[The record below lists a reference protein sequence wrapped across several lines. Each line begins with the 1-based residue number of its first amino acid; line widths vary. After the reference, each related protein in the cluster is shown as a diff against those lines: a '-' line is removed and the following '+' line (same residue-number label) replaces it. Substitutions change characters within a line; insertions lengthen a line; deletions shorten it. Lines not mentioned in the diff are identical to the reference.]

1 MTVSSIKISS
11 LRVSGM
17 CRLAVCVFFALCG
30 VVAMAAPPA
39 SGYHLIKKVPL
50 GKAAGGAEYFD
61 YITVDAEARR
71 IYVSHGSEV
80 KILDADNFSV
90 VGTISGMKRCHG
102 VALVPE
108 LGKGFITDGDA
119 ASVVVFDIKSLK
131 KTGEIKSYPDTDA
144 IVYDPASKLIFTFNG
159 DSKNSTIIDP
169 AKESVVKALDLGGA
183 PEQAVSD
190 GNGIVYD
197 NIAETNEVAVL
208 DTHSLTVKSRW
219 KVAPAGEPVAIAL
232 DKEHGRLFSA
242 GRGPALLVMMDID
255 SGKVIQSLPISDG
268 VDSNVFDP
276 DSGTVFS
283 SSRAGK
289 IHVFHEDSADK
300 LSAVQTIDTEYG
312 AKTMA
317 IDPKTHNLF
326 LSTSDFGPAGAKGK
340 RPAISGTAHLLIYG
354 K

>member
-1 MTVSSIKISS
+1 MKVFGMSKVAVALLVS
-11 LRVSGM
+11 
-17 CRLAVCVFFALCG
+17 LCG
-30 VVAMAAPPA
+30 VAALASPPE

-50 GKAAGGAEYFD
+50 GKAAGGEEYVD
-61 YITVDAEARR
+61 CITVDAEASRM
-71 IYVSHGSEV
+71 YVSHGSEV

-90 VGTISGMKRCHG
+90 VGTISSLKRCHG

-159 DSKNSTIIDP
+159 DRKNSTIIDP
-169 AKESVVKALDLGGA
+169 AKETVVKALDLGGA

-190 GNGIVYD
+190 GKGIVYD

-208 DTHSLTVKSRW
+208 TIRSLSIKSRW

-232 DKEHGRLFSA
+232 DQEHGRLFSA
-242 GRGPALLVMMDID
+242 GRGPALLVMLDVD
-255 SGKVIQSLPISDG
+255 SGKVLQSLPISDG

-276 DSGTVFS
+276 DSNTVFS

-289 IHVFHEDSADK
+289 IHVFHEDSAYK
-300 LSAVQTIDTEYG
+300 LSEVETIDTEYG

-326 LSTSDFGPAGAKGK
+326 LSTSDFGPAGPKGN

>member
-1 MTVSSIKISS
+1 MKG
-11 LRVSGM
+11 SGM
-17 CRLAVCVFFALCG
+17 SKVAVALLISLCG
-30 VVAMAAPPA
+30 VAALASPPE
-39 SGYHLIKKVPL
+39 SGYHLIKRVPL

-61 YITVDAEARR
+61 YITVDADGRR

-80 KILDADNFSV
+80 KVLDADNFSV
-90 VGTISGMKRCHG
+90 VGTISGLKRCHG

-119 ASVVVFDIKSLK
+119 ASVVVFDMKSLK

-144 IVYDPASKLIFTFNG
+144 IIYDPASKLIFTFNG
-159 DSKNSTIIDP
+159 DSKNSTVIDP
-169 AKESVVKALDLGGA
+169 AKETVLKALDLGGA
-183 PEQAVSD
+183 PEQAVPD
-190 GNGIVYD
+190 GKGIVYD
-197 NIAETNEVAVL
+197 NIADTNEVAII
-208 DTHSLTVKSRW
+208 DTHSLTIKSRW

-232 DKEHGRLFSA
+232 DQEHRRLFSA
-242 GRGPALLVMMDID
+242 SRGPALLVMLDVD
-255 SGKVIQSLPISDG
+255 NGKVLQSLPISDG

-276 DSGTVFS
+276 DSSLVFS

-289 IHVFHEDSADK
+289 IHVFHEDSPDK
-300 LSAVQTIDTEYG
+300 LSQVDTIETEYG

-326 LSTSDFGPAGAKGK
+326 LSTSDFGPPAGPKGR

-354 K
+354 H

>member
-1 MTVSSIKISS
+1 MKG
-11 LRVSGM
+11 SGM
-17 CRLAVCVFFALCG
+17 SKVAVALLISLCG
-30 VVAMAAPPA
+30 VAALASPPE
-39 SGYHLIKKVPL
+39 SGYHLIKRVPL

-61 YITVDAEARR
+61 YITVDADGRR

-80 KILDADNFSV
+80 KVLDADNFSV
-90 VGTISGMKRCHG
+90 VGTISGLKRCHG

-119 ASVVVFDIKSLK
+119 ASVVVFDMKSLK

-144 IVYDPASKLIFTFNG
+144 VIYDPASKLIFTFNG
-159 DSKNSTIIDP
+159 DSKNSTVIDP
-169 AKESVVKALDLGGA
+169 AKETVLKALDLGGA
-183 PEQAVSD
+183 PEQAVPD
-190 GNGIVYD
+190 GRGIVYD
-197 NIAETNEVAVL
+197 NIADTNEVAII
-208 DTHSLTVKSRW
+208 DTHSLTIKSRW

-232 DKEHGRLFSA
+232 DQEHRRLFSA
-242 GRGPALLVMMDID
+242 SRGPALLVMLDVD
-255 SGKVIQSLPISDG
+255 NGKVLQSLPISDG

-276 DSGTVFS
+276 DSSLVFS

-289 IHVFHEDSADK
+289 IHVFHEDSPDK
-300 LSAVQTIDTEYG
+300 LSQVDTIETEYG

-326 LSTSDFGPAGAKGK
+326 LSTSDFGPPAGPKGR

-354 K
+354 H

>member
-1 MTVSSIKISS
+1 MKVFGMSKVAVALLVS
-11 LRVSGM
+11 
-17 CRLAVCVFFALCG
+17 LCG
-30 VVAMAAPPA
+30 VAALASPPE

-61 YITVDAEARR
+61 YITVDANGRR

-80 KILDADNFSV
+80 KVLDADNFSL
-90 VGTISGMKRCHG
+90 VGTISGLKRCHG
-102 VALVPE
+102 VAVVPE

-119 ASVVVFDIKSLK
+119 ASVVIFDMKSLK

-159 DSKNSTIIDP
+159 DSKNSTVIDP
-169 AKESVVKALDLGGA
+169 AKETVVKTLDLGGA
-183 PEQAVSD
+183 PEQAVPD
-190 GNGIVYD
+190 GKGIVYD
-197 NIAETNEVAVL
+197 NIAETNEVVVI
-208 DTHSLTVKSRW
+208 DTHSLTIKSRW
-219 KVAPAGEPVAIAL
+219 KVAPAGEPVAITL
-232 DKEHGRLFSA
+232 DPQHGRVFSA
-242 GRGPALLVMMDID
+242 GRGPALLVMMDAD
-255 SGKVIQSLPISDG
+255 SGKVFQSFPISDG

-276 DSGTVFS
+276 DSSMVFA

-300 LSAVQTIDTEYG
+300 LSLVDTIETEYG

-326 LSTSDFGPAGAKGK
+326 LSTSDFGPAAGPKGR

-354 K
+354 R

>member
-1 MTVSSIKISS
+1 M
-11 LRVSGM
+11 RVSRTRG
-17 CRLAVCVFFALCG
+17 LLVCTFFVLSG

-61 YITVDAEARR
+61 YIAVDPDARR
-71 IYVSHGSEV
+71 IYVSHGTEV
-80 KILDADNFSV
+80 VVVDADNFSV
-90 VGTISGMKRCHG
+90 VGKIPGLKRCHG
-102 VALVPE
+102 VAVVPE
-108 LGKGFITDGDA
+108 LGKGYITDGDA
-119 ASVVVFDIKSLK
+119 ASVVVFDTKSLK

-144 IVYDPASKLIFTFNG
+144 IVYDPASKLVFTFNG

-169 AKESVVKALDLGGA
+169 AKDTVVKPLDLGGA
-183 PEQAVSD
+183 PEQAIPD
-190 GNGIVYD
+190 GKGIIYD
-197 NIAETNEVAVL
+197 NIADTNEVVVI
-208 DTHSLTVKSRW
+208 DTHALAIKSRW
-219 KVAPAGEPVAIAL
+219 KVAPAGEPVAISL
-232 DKEHGRLFSA
+232 DKEHERVFSS
-242 GRGPALLVMMDID
+242 GRGPALLVMMDATG
-255 SGKVIQSLPISDG
+255 GKVIQSFPISEG
-268 VDSNVFDP
+268 VDSSVFDP
-276 DSGTVFS
+276 GSDTVFA

-300 LSAVQTIDTEYG
+300 LSALDPIETEYG

-326 LSTSDFGPAGAKGK
+326 LSTSAFGPAAGPKAR

>member
-1 MTVSSIKISS
+1 MFRFAVFISI
-11 LRVSGM
+11 
-17 CRLAVCVFFALCG
+17 ALCG
-30 VVAMAAPPA
+30 VVAVASPPE

-61 YITVDAEARR
+61 YITVDADARR
-71 IYVSHGSEV
+71 IYVSHGSEI

-90 VGTISGMKRCHG
+90 VGTISGLKRSHG

-119 ASVVVFDIKSLK
+119 ESVVVFDMKTFK

-159 DSKNSTIIDP
+159 DSKNSTVIDP
-169 AKESVVKALDLGGA
+169 VKETVVKTLDLGGA
-183 PEQAVSD
+183 PEQAVAD
-190 GNGIVYD
+190 GKGIVYD
-197 NIAETNEVAVL
+197 NVASTNEVIAI

-219 KVAPAGEPVAIAL
+219 KVTPAGEPVAIAL

-242 GRGPALLVMMDID
+242 GRGPALVAMIDVD
-255 SGKVIQSLPISDG
+255 SGKVLQSLPISDG

-276 DSGTVFS
+276 DSNMLFS

-300 LSAVQTIDTEYG
+300 LSPVETIDTEYG

-317 IDPKTHNLF
+317 MDPKTHNLL
-326 LSTSDFGPAGAKGK
+326 LSTSDFGPAAGPKGR

>member
-1 MTVSSIKISS
+1 MKG
-11 LRVSGM
+11 SGM
-17 CRLAVCVFFALCG
+17 SKVGVVLLISLCG
-30 VVAMAAPPA
+30 VAALASPPE

-61 YITVDAEARR
+61 YITVDADARR

-80 KILDADNFSV
+80 KVLDADNFSV
-90 VGTISGMKRCHG
+90 VGTISGLKRCHG

-119 ASVVVFDIKSLK
+119 ASVVVFDMKSLK

-144 IVYDPASKLIFTFNG
+144 IIYDPASKLIFTFNG
-159 DSKNSTIIDP
+159 DSKNSTVIDP
-169 AKESVVKALDLGGA
+169 AKETVVKALDLGGA
-183 PEQAVSD
+183 PEQAVP
-190 GNGIVYD
+190 NRKGIVYD
-197 NIAETNEVAVL
+197 NIADTNEVAVI
-208 DTHSLTVKSRW
+208 DTHSLTIKSRW
-219 KVAPAGEPVAIAL
+219 KVAPAGEPVAMTL
-232 DKEHGRLFSA
+232 DQEHERLFSA
-242 GRGPALLVMMDID
+242 SRGPALLVMMDAD
-255 SGKVIQSLPISDG
+255 SGKVLQSFPISDG

-276 DSGTVFS
+276 GSNMVFS
-283 SSRAGK
+283 SSRTGK

-300 LSAVQTIDTEYG
+300 LSQVDTIETEYG

-326 LSTSDFGPAGAKGK
+326 LSTSDFGPPAGPKGR

-354 K
+354 H